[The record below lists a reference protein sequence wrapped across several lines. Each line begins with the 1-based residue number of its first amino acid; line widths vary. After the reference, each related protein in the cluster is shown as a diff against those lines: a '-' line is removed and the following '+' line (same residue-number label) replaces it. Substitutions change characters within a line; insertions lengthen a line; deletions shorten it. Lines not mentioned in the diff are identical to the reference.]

1 MFRRIQRQYGLSI
14 PIRPTFQVLTQPTDH
29 LTLCAIGGQ
38 KSLLVPMNRAMIGAG
53 IVGGRVYVAELPVG
67 DDDGVMRGNE
77 KKEVVGAAVWFPPGK
92 AFLAS

>member
-1 MFRRIQRQYGLSI
+1 MFRRIQRQYGLST

-67 DDDGVMRGNE
+67 DDDDNVRGGE
-77 KKEVVGAAVWFPPGK
+77 KKEVVGAAVWFPPGN